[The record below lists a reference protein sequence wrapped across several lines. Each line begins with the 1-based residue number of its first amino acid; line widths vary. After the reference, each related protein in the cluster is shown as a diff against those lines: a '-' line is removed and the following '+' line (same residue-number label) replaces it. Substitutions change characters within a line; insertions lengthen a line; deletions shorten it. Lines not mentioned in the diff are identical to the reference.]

1 MTLYMAVTAD
11 KYELPIA
18 VSSQI
23 YYLARM
29 LGRSTKTVIQELS
42 RVRNGRMDT
51 NGRLKGYVLR
61 EVEVDDDD

>member
-1 MTLYMAVTAD
+1 MKLYMAVTAD

-29 LGRSTKTVIQELS
+29 IGRSTKTVSEELS
-42 RVRNGRMDT
+42 RVRNGRTDT
-51 NGRLKGYVLR
+51 NGKIKGYVLM
-61 EVEVDDDD
+61 EVEVEDDD

>member
-29 LGRSTKTVIQELS
+29 LGKSERRVSGELS
-42 RVRNGRMDT
+42 RIRNGRAST
-51 NGRLKGYVLR
+51 NGRRRGYVLM
-61 EVEVDDDD
+61 EVEVEDDD

>member
-29 LGRSTKTVIQELS
+29 LGRSTKTVCQELS
-42 RVRNGRMDT
+42 RVRNGRADT